1 MKPSC
6 KTPNCPRSVHSVGL
20 CRPCREKTLHG
31 EGAPVA
37 HRVGEARDRLVEL
50 VAHYGSAGTTAK
62 AVGLGRGTITRVL
75 TVSAHE
81 PLKVTAFDRIM
92 NHEPLG
98 PGEAPVSGLEVAA
111 YALTAAGRAFVE
123 ECWSPKAR
131 KAMAA

>member
-6 KTPNCPRSVHSVGL
+6 KTPNCPRSVHSVGM

-31 EGAPVA
+31 KDTPVA
-37 HRVGEARDRLVEL
+37 HRVGEARDRLIEL

-75 TVSAHE
+75 TVSEHE

-92 NHEPLG
+92 NHEQLG
-98 PGEAPVSGLEVAA
+98 PGETPISGVEVAA
-111 YALTAAGRAFVE
+111 YALTAAGRVFVA
-123 ECWSPKAR
+123 ECWLPKPKR
-131 KAMAA
+131 VAA

>member
-1 MKPSC
+1 M
-6 KTPNCPRSVHSVGL
+6 

-31 EGAPVA
+31 EGTPVA

-50 VAHYGSAGTTAK
+50 VAHYGNAGTTAK

-98 PGEAPVSGLEVAA
+98 PGETPISGGDVAA
-111 YALTAAGRAFVE
+111 YALTAVGRAFVE
-123 ECWSPKAR
+123 ECWSPKP
-131 KAMAA
+131 KQVAA